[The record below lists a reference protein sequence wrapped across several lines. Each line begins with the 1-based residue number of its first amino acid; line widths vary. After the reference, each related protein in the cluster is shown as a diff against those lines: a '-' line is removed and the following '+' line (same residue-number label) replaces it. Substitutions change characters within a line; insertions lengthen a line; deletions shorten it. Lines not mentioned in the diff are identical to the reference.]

1 MARRRARRSGRSY
14 ARPARRG
21 GRRGGGLLGGMGSIP
36 NTVMR
41 AGEAYAVGAGTKMM
55 LDGLSNITGF
65 QMLKPYTGYIG
76 AFMAYKKA
84 GGLPGIVSAVPLAL
98 QSTGSSG
105 GSSSSG
111 NVTVL

>member
-1 MARRRARRSGRSY
+1 MGF
-14 ARPARRG
+14 G
-21 GRRGGGLLGGMGSIP
+21 GIGGIP

-98 QSTGSSG
+98 QSTNMS

-111 NVTVL
+111 NAIVL